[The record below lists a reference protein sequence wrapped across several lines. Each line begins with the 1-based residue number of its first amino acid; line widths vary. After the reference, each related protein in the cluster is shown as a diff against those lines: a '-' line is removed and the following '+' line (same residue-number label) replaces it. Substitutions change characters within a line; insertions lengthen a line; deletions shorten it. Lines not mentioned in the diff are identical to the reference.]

1 MLSHKFNVHT
11 TVHMHSKS
19 LCSSA
24 ESKAKSA
31 ISMVFA
37 DCVRN
42 SVLIS
47 IGSSLHTCDPPT
59 SQARLLAGNQDEHGF
74 CDGQRGDARL
84 STVAGVA
91 VARDGS
97 IFFTDWMNHCVR
109 EITTGGYVRTLY
121 GTAPKTTPES
131 GFSDGYGL
139 AARFH
144 RPWGLCL
151 CFDETELIV
160 VDGFNSSLRRI
171 NRGTSHVATVHIEQD
186 MSRTLA
192 APDVVVQPTQ
202 LLYPSTVQV
211 APTGQHVFVVNGSG
225 HQILKINLAT
235 MIYHLVPWSPE
246 AHDNFRPVCMD
257 VTASGMLLVAYTG
270 YDKNMS
276 MRNTKI
282 VSFGDLQLFCAER
295 DVIHYRLRGKIE
307 VGACVSCAL
316 AVHKQTHDASVWIAD
331 CRSESRLLRVRLELK
346 WSFLR
351 VLLLAV
357 LKPHAASFFS
367 LLPVFSHK
375 QRIVCPLLQHI
386 VKMLQGVCAFG

>member
-1 MLSHKFNVHT
+1 MLSHKFNIHT
-11 TVHMHSKS
+11 TVHMQSKS
-19 LCSSA
+19 VCSSA

-42 SVLIS
+42 TVLIS
-47 IGSSLHTCDPPT
+47 IGSSLHICDPPT
-59 SQARLLAGNQDEHGF
+59 SKARLLAGNQDDNGF

-84 STVAGVA
+84 SIVASVA
-91 VARDGS
+91 VACDGS
-97 IFFTDWMNHCVR
+97 IFFTDWMNHCIR
-109 EITTGGYVRTLY
+109 EITTSGYVRTLY
-121 GTAPKTTPES
+121 GAAPKNIPEY

-151 CFDETELIV
+151 YSDETELIV

-171 NRGTSHVATVHIEQD
+171 NRATSHVATVHIEQD

-192 APDVVVQPTQ
+192 APEVVVQPTQ

-225 HQILKINLAT
+225 HQILKINLTT
-235 MIYHLVPWSPE
+235 MIYHLVPWCPE
-246 AHDNFRPVCMD
+246 AHDNFRGVD

-270 YDKNMS
+270 YDKKMN

-307 VGACVSCAL
+307 TGSCVSFAL

-367 LLPVFSHK
+367 LLPVCSHK